1 MWGNSKTLLKWGIVG
16 IIFAGF
22 FVQPATIK
30 AACTVDS
37 RGGPSSC
44 SGVGCEDKCTTVSAT
59 SSHGI
64 SYYSCGQYC
73 WLRDGYG
80 KCVSYGQGCYWNE
93 YSCGTACGLSVIPGG
108 GGGYICDW
116 SQANCPPGF
125 VKDLTSYSD
134 YCGEITGCPNPG
146 SAQDRIAPGCG
157 GTYCGDQK
165 CTININGVE
174 KCKCLQ
180 WNYRRQTI
188 RTYGCVPTAPV
199 CTPASP
205 TAPTLS
211 SPANGAS
218 LVDIAVDLIWNS
230 TNFGTA
236 CTAPYSQYQIYLD
249 QNNPPTTLI
258 GTVAGGGK
266 V

>member
-1 MWGNSKTLLKWGIVG
+1 MRKIIVSVSLIVFLIIGFLTYSQSVFAQACVNWG
-16 IIFAGF
+16 
-22 FVQPATIK
+22 QPICIQKFSDGSCFLYDTP
-30 AACTVDS
+30 CDDN
-37 RGGPSSC
+37 PSSGYC
-44 SGVGCEDKCTTVSAT
+44 FTGQ
-59 SSHGI
+59 
-64 SYYSCGQYC
+64 YSCNRPSGCCDIGQ
-73 WLRDGYG
+73 
-80 KCVSYGQGCYWNE
+80 V
-93 YSCGTACGLSVIPGG
+93 GG
-108 GGGYICDW
+108 GNNNYVCDW
-116 SQANCPPGF
+116 TKINCLPGYA
-125 VKDLTSYSD
+125 KDTTGGYSD
-134 YCGEITGCPNPG
+134 YCGLITGCPG
-146 SAQDRIAPGCG
+146 AGTSQDNIPPGCG
-157 GTYCGDQK
+157 GTFCADEK
-165 CTININGVE
+165 CTINKNGVE
-174 KCKCLQ
+174 KCKCLE
-180 WNYRRQTI
+180 WRYRRQTI

>member
-1 MWGNSKTLLKWGIVG
+1 MRK
-16 IIFAGF
+16 IIFVFSLFVYLFGF
-22 FVQPATIK
+22 KAISYAPQPVY
-30 AACTVDS
+30 ACINWGTPVCKILNADGSCANWYTPCLDIGNPGQSVCDS
-37 RGGPSSC
+37 G
-44 SGVGCEDKCTTVSAT
+44 
-59 SSHGI
+59 
-64 SYYSCGQYC
+64 YYSCNRATTDPSGHAQC
-73 WLRDGYG
+73 CQVG
-80 KCVSYGQGCYWNE
+80 S
-93 YSCGTACGLSVIPGG
+93 GG
-108 GGGYICDW
+108 GGGVGYVCDW
-116 SQANCPPGF
+116 GQVDCPPGQT
-125 VKDLTSYSD
+125 KNLTFYSD
-134 YCGEITGCPNPG
+134 YCGLITGCTGAG
-146 SAQDRIAPGCG
+146 SAQDNIPPGCG

-165 CTININGVE
+165 CTINQNGVE

>member
-1 MWGNSKTLLKWGIVG
+1 MSTKNLVLV
-16 IIFAGF
+16 
-22 FVQPATIK
+22 VTILFLSFTQVASVR
-30 AACTVDS
+30 AACNPAECGEPKLDCTGS
-37 RGGPSSC
+37 NQC
-44 SGVGCEDKCTTVSAT
+44 LAKC
-59 SSHGI
+59 
-64 SYYSCGQYC
+64 
-73 WLRDGYG
+73 
-80 KCVSYGQGCYWNE
+80 CV
-93 YSCGTACGLSVIPGG
+93 APGG
-108 GGGYICDW
+108 GGGGVVVGPGGFSCDW
-116 SQANCPPGF
+116 NQFNCLPGY
-125 VKDLTSYSD
+125 VKDTTGGYSD
-134 YCGEITGCPNPG
+134 FCGSITGCPKPG

-165 CTININGVE
+165 CTINKNGVE